1 MPMVTGQTEGRR
13 GEVKR
18 HVSML
23 IDTGV
28 LRRGARLPSIL
39 ELSRTLEVAKNT
51 VIGALDELCGE
62 GVLEAR
68 ERQGFFVRSARRRS
82 LARETRLADLAV
94 DRVAHGMATI
104 LVESGEGFLPVG
116 SGTAAESLLGTP
128 EWTAMLKASPPR
140 DP

>member
-1 MPMVTGQTEGRR
+1 MGTVAIEVQGKR

-18 HVSML
+18 RVASM
-23 IDTGV
+23 IDAGV

-39 ELSRTLEVAKNT
+39 ELSRSLDVAKNT

-82 LARETRLADLAV
+82 PAQKTRLADLET

-104 LVESGEGFLPVG
+104 LVESG
-116 SGTAAESLLGTP
+116 
-128 EWTAMLKASPPR
+128 
-140 DP
+140 